1 MSTVEIITGPG
12 DDLATDAPP
21 PRAGRAERPGG
32 GARALARLLGSEL
45 RLVFLRPRNL
55 VTLGLLAV
63 VPVLL
68 GIAVRAAGP
77 GTGGRGGMIIA
88 QVAGNGLVLTFV
100 SLFVLTPLLL
110 PIAVAVVSGNTIAG
124 EANGGT
130 LRYLLTAPAGRTR
143 LLVVKYASVV
153 VFCLAASLIV
163 ALSGLV
169 TGLLMFPAGPMTLL
183 SGVTVPVAD
192 GLLRL
197 VIVVGY
203 VTAGMAALGAVG
215 LAVSTFTTAPVG
227 AIAGTMSLV
236 VTAQVLQAIPQ
247 LEGLRPYLVTNY
259 LADFDG
265 ALRAPIETAELTQG
279 LLVFAAY
286 VVVFGS
292 LAWARFTGR
301 DVTS

>member
-12 DDLATDAPP
+12 DDLAAAAPP
-21 PRAGRAERPGG
+21 PRAERAGG
-32 GARALARLLGSEL
+32 GPRALARLLGSEL

-55 VTLGLLAV
+55 VTLGLLAA

-110 PIAVAVVSGNTIAG
+110 PIAVAVVSGNAIAG

-143 LLVVKYASVV
+143 LLAVKYASVV

-163 ALSGLV
+163 ALSALV

-183 SGVTVPVAD
+183 SGMTVPVAD

-197 VIVVGY
+197 LIVVGY

-215 LAVSTFTTAPVG
+215 VAVSTFTTAPVG

-286 VVVFGS
+286 IVVFGS

-301 DVTS
+301 DVNC

>member
-12 DDLATDAPP
+12 DDLAAAAPP
-21 PRAGRAERPGG
+21 PRAERAGG
-32 GARALARLLGSEL
+32 GPRALARLLGSEL

-55 VTLGLLAV
+55 VTLGLLAA

-110 PIAVAVVSGNTIAG
+110 PIAVAVVSGSAIAG

-143 LLVVKYASVV
+143 LLAVKYASVV

-163 ALSGLV
+163 ALSALV

-197 VIVVGY
+197 LIVVGY

-215 LAVSTFTTAPVG
+215 VAVSTFTTAPVG

-286 VVVFGS
+286 IVVFGS

-301 DVTS
+301 DVNC

>member
-12 DDLATDAPP
+12 DLATAAPP
-21 PRAGRAERPGG
+21 PPAERTGG

-55 VTLGLLAV
+55 VTLGVLAA

-77 GTGGRGGMIIA
+77 DTGGRGGMIIA

-110 PIAVAVVSGNTIAG
+110 PIAVSVVSGNAIAG
-124 EANGGT
+124 EASGGT

-143 LLVVKYASVV
+143 LLAVKYVSVV
-153 VFCLAASLIV
+153 VFCLAASLV
-163 ALSGLV
+163 VTLSALL
-169 TGLLMFPAGPMTLL
+169 TGLLMFPSGPMTLL
-183 SGVTVPVAD
+183 SGVTVPVGD

-197 VIVVGY
+197 LIVVGY

-215 LAVSTFTTAPVG
+215 LAVSTFTSAPVG

-236 VTAQVLQAIPQ
+236 VTAQVLQAVPQ
-247 LEGLRPYLVTNY
+247 LAWLRPYLVTNY
-259 LADFDG
+259 WADFDG

-286 VVVFGS
+286 IVVFGS
-292 LAWARFTGR
+292 IAWARFTGR
-301 DVTS
+301 DVNC

>member
-12 DDLATDAPP
+12 DDLAAAAPP
-21 PRAGRAERPGG
+21 PRAERAGG
-32 GARALARLLGSEL
+32 GPRALARLLGSEL

-110 PIAVAVVSGNTIAG
+110 PIAVAVVSGSAIAG

-143 LLVVKYASVV
+143 LLAVKYASVV

-163 ALSGLV
+163 ALSALV

-183 SGVTVPVAD
+183 SGMTVPVAD

-197 VIVVGY
+197 LIVVGY

-215 LAVSTFTTAPVG
+215 VAVSTFTTAPVG

-286 VVVFGS
+286 IVVFGS

-301 DVTS
+301 DVNC